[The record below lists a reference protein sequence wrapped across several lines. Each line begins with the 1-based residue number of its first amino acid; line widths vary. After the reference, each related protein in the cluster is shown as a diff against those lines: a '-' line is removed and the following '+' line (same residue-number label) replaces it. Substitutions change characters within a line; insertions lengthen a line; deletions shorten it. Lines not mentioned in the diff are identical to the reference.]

1 MAKWRTARPRT
12 SAQAC
17 SLAYGEIAPWPA
29 RLQFCVGHLVEADEL
44 RAGILEHRPFDR
56 AGLLQHHRDRALLVL
71 DARLHGRGQQTPRR
85 AAAIEHVLPA
95 KRCAPAFQQ
104 FACRRRFLE
113 VDEFVALAV
122 RIEPRARRL
131 HRIAVDDAIEFHR
144 DAPALLQSGATS
156 IKAVAP
162 PASR

>member
-56 AGLLQHHRDRALLVL
+56 ALLVL

-113 VDEFVALAV
+113 VD
-122 RIEPRARRL
+122 
-131 HRIAVDDAIEFHR
+131 
-144 DAPALLQSGATS
+144 
-156 IKAVAP
+156 
-162 PASR
+162 